1 MLDLEEELRTLI
13 DTLNGAALPY
23 ALCGGLAMAVHG
35 APRATID
42 IDLLVRPENA
52 DAVREI
58 ARGIGFVI
66 RALPMNF
73 ARIRIDRV
81 TKIDPRDG
89 ETLMLDLLVMAPEL
103 EDVWNTREKHS
114 WSGRELSVVS
124 REGLIT
130 LKMLRSS
137 AQDLADIAILRGNE

>member
-1 MLDLEEELRTLI
+1 MLDLEEELRTLV
-13 DTLNGAALPY
+13 DALNGASLDY

-42 IDLLVRPENA
+42 IDLFVLPANV
-52 DAVREI
+52 DAVREV
-58 ARGIGFVI
+58 ARTLGFIV

-73 ARIRIDRV
+73 AAIRIERV

-89 ETLMLDLLVMAPEL
+89 ETLMLDLLVATPDL
-103 EDVWNTREKHS
+103 EDVWQTRERRT
-114 WSGRELSVVS
+114 WSGRELFVVS
-124 REGLIT
+124 PEGLIK

-137 AQDLADIAILRGNE
+137 AQDLADIATLRGSQ